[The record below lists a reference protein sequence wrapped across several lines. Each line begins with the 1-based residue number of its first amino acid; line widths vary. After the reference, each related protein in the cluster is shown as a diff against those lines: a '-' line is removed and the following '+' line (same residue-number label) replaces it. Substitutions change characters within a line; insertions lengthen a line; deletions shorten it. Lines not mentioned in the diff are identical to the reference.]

1 MTSLTTA
8 IPPNTES
15 LNYLVLG
22 LATCFIK
29 KDGEVIPVQVIE
41 PIPSATLET
50 IVAGI
55 PTSYEFAFAT
65 DFHDVIQGEK
75 LIRPEGFP
83 EGSRWCEDFIE
94 RAIAAARTY
103 QARKIAQ
110 TLLPVGERRDDF
122 KYSVERKR
130 ILNGERLVSQ
140 EDNVKQHAYTHEKL

>member
-15 LNYLVLG
+15 LNYLVVG

-41 PIPSATLET
+41 PIASATLET

-55 PTSYEFAFAT
+55 PTSYEFAMAT
-65 DFHDVIQGEK
+65 DFHAVIQGER

-83 EGSRWCEDFIE
+83 EGSRWCEDFVE

-103 QARKIAQ
+103 QAKKSAQ
-110 TLLPVGERRDDF
+110 ALLPVGERRDDF
-122 KYSVERKR
+122 KYSIERKR

-140 EDNVKQHAYTHEKL
+140 DDNVKQHAYTHEKL

>member
-1 MTSLTTA
+1 MTSLATA

-41 PIPSATLET
+41 PLPSATLET

-65 DFHDVIQGEK
+65 DFHAVIQGER
-75 LIRPEGFP
+75 LIRPGL
-83 EGSRWCEDFIE
+83 GNLQVQLQRQSRI
-94 RAIAAARTY
+94 RQQKRMA
-103 QARKIAQ
+103 QA
-110 TLLPVGERRDDF
+110 P
-122 KYSVERKR
+122 
-130 ILNGERLVSQ
+130 RLW
-140 EDNVKQHAYTHEKL
+140 L